1 MVRAYERAGIA
12 AVCMEDKVFPK
23 MNSFVATNHDL
34 LDTDAFCRK
43 LQVAKS
49 TQHDPDFY
57 LIARTEAL
65 INGLGAD
72 EALRRCH
79 RYVDA
84 GADAVLV
91 HSKAASEAQIV
102 EFLANW
108 DGRAPVVIV
117 PTTYPG
123 WGAEAAHRAGVS
135 VVIYANQGLRA
146 TVQSVQRVLR
156 MILDSGTSA
165 PVETDIAPFSEL
177 FALQRLEQWREVEA

>member
-1 MVRAYERAGIA
+1 MNVAHMVRAYERAGIA

-23 MNSFVATNHDL
+23 MNSFVATKPRPARH
-34 LDTDAFCRK
+34 TDAFCRK

-91 HSKAASEAQIV
+91 HSKAPPRRRSWSSLRTGTAV
-102 EFLANW
+102 
-108 DGRAPVVIV
+108 
-117 PTTYPG
+117 
-123 WGAEAAHRAGVS
+123 HR
-135 VVIYANQGLRA
+135 
-146 TVQSVQRVLR
+146 
-156 MILDSGTSA
+156 
-165 PVETDIAPFSEL
+165 
-177 FALQRLEQWREVEA
+177 W